1 MAHRT
6 SRNGYENLV
15 ERLNEFPQGATP
27 SDTLYQILKMLFSE
41 KEAELVSKLPI
52 RPFTIKRAQKAW
64 DLNQK
69 EAREILD
76 ELASRAILL
85 DVEKDGEHVYILP
98 PPMAGFF
105 EFSMMRLR
113 GDIDQEVLA
122 ELFYQYMNQEE
133 DFIKDLFTEG
143 ETQLGRVFVN
153 ESVLTSDHALY
164 VLDYERASEVIK
176 NASHIGVGLC
186 YCRHKMEH
194 KGQACDAP
202 MDICM
207 TFNNVAESLI
217 KNDYAREIDTD
228 ECLELLDKAREHN
241 LVQFGENVQNEV
253 SFICNCCS
261 CCCEAMI
268 AAQKFGML
276 EPIHTTN
283 FLPEIDKDSCSGC
296 EKCIE
301 VCAVDALTLEDNVAK
316 LDEDICLGCGNCK
329 QVCPASSIS
338 LKRREERVITP
349 VDSVHKT
356 VMMAIERGQLQNLI
370 FDNQALK
377 SHRIMAAILGAIL
390 KLPPI
395 KQVLAQEQIK
405 SKYLGKLIDKFN

>member
-113 GDIDQEVLA
+113 GDIDQKVLA
-122 ELFYQYMNQEE
+122 DLFYQYMNQEE

-153 ESVLTSDHALY
+153 ESVLTNDHALY

-217 KNDYAREIDTD
+217 KNDYAREVDAA

-283 FLPEIDKDSCSGC
+283 FLPEINETNCVGC
-296 EKCIE
+296 EECIE
-301 VCAVDALTLEDNVAK
+301 VCAVDALTLEDDVAH
-316 LDEDICLGCGNCK
+316 LNEDICLGCGNCK
-329 QVCPASSIS
+329 QVCPANSIS

-377 SHRIMAAILGAIL
+377 SHRIMAAILGAII
-390 KLPPI
+390 KLPPL
-395 KQVLAQEQIK
+395 KQILAQEQIK
-405 SKYLGKLIDKFN
+405 SKYLGNLINKFN

>member
-6 SRNGYENLV
+6 SRNGYKNLV

-27 SDTLYQILKMLFSE
+27 SDTLYQILRMLFSE
-41 KEAELVSKLPI
+41 KEAELVSRLPI
-52 RPFTIKRAQKAW
+52 RPFTIERAQKAW
-64 DLNQK
+64 NMNKKDVK
-69 EAREILD
+69 EILD

-153 ESVLTSDHALY
+153 ESVLSNDHALY

-176 NASHIGVGLC
+176 TASHIGVGLC

-202 MDICM
+202 MEICM

-217 KNDYAREIDTD
+217 KNDYAREIDVK
-228 ECLELLDKAREHN
+228 ECLNLLDEAREHN

-283 FLPEIDKDSCSGC
+283 FLPEIDDSSCIGC
-296 EKCIE
+296 GECLEI
-301 VCAVDALTLEDNVAK
+301 CAVDAISLNDGIAK

-329 QVCPASSIS
+329 QICPVDSIE
-338 LKRREERVITP
+338 LRQREKRVITP
-349 VDSVHKT
+349 VDSVHKS

-390 KLPPI
+390 KLPPL

-405 SKYLGKLIDKFN
+405 SKYLGKLISKFG

>member
-15 ERLNEFPQGATP
+15 VRLNEFPQGATP
-27 SDTLYQILKMLFSE
+27 SDTLYEILNMLFSE

-64 DLNQK
+64 NLSRK

-85 DVEKDGEHVYILP
+85 DVEKDGEKVYTLP

-113 GDIDQEVLA
+113 EDIDQKLLA

-176 NASHIGVGLC
+176 SASYIGVGLC

-217 KNDYAREIDTD
+217 KNDYAREVEAA

-283 FLPEIDKDSCSGC
+283 FLPEIDEASCISC

-301 VCAVDALTLEDNVAK
+301 VCAVDALRLDDNFVK

-329 QVCPASSIS
+329 QVCPVSSIS
-338 LKRREERVITP
+338 LKQREERVITP

-370 FDNQALK
+370 FDNQAFK

-390 KLPPI
+390 KLPPL
-395 KQVLAQEQIK
+395 KQVLAQEQVK
-405 SKYLGKLIDKFN
+405 SNYLGKLIEKFN

>member
-153 ESVLTSDHALY
+153 ESVLTNDHALY

-296 EKCIE
+296 EKCID

>member
-1 MAHRT
+1 LAHRT

-41 KEAELVSKLPI
+41 KEAKLVSKLPI

-64 DLNQK
+64 NINK
-69 EAREILD
+69 EEARKILD

-113 GDIDQEVLA
+113 GDIDQKVLA
-122 ELFYQYMNQEE
+122 DLFYQYMNQEE

-153 ESVLTSDHALY
+153 ESVLTNDHALY

-217 KNDYAREIDTD
+217 KNDYAREVDAA

-283 FLPEIDKDSCSGC
+283 FLPEINETNCVGC
-296 EKCIE
+296 EECIE
-301 VCAVDALTLEDNVAK
+301 VCAVDALTLEDDVAQ

-329 QVCPASSIS
+329 QVCPANSIS
-338 LKRREERVITP
+338 LKRQEERVITP

-405 SKYLGKLIDKFN
+405 SKYVGKLIDKFN